1 MSNIN
6 QNLTLQRTIAM
17 AAVILLI
24 VKGLAWWL
32 THSVAILTDALEGIV
47 NVMAS
52 ALGLYSISLSA
63 KPKDN
68 EHPYGHGKIEFISA
82 GVEGML
88 ISIAGL
94 FIFYNAILSLRNPA
108 PLEKLDV
115 GILLIIF
122 SGLVNYVLGRA
133 SKRMGEKNQ
142 SAVLK
147 SSAAHLLS
155 DVYSTIGLVAGLLLM
170 WLTKIYWIDAVVA
183 MIFAI
188 VILYTG
194 FKIIRSSVSG
204 IMDEADE
211 KLLGDLVEKLD
222 NNRRTNWIDLHNMRI
237 IKYGAV
243 LHIDCHLTVP
253 WYFNVSEAHQEVDIF
268 SDLARNFFGESLELF
283 VHSDACQP
291 TSCAICQKFDCDV
304 RKESFQKQIEWKTD
318 NVRQNLKHDILT

>member
-1 MSNIN
+1 
-6 QNLTLQRTIAM
+6 
-17 AAVILLI
+17 VVLLI
-24 VKGLAWWL
+24 VKSLAWWL

-47 NVMAS
+47 NVIAS
-52 ALGLYSISLSA
+52 ALGLFSISISA

-68 EHPYGHGKIEFISA
+68 EHPYGHGKIEYISA

-88 ISIAGL
+88 ISLAGI
-94 FIFYNAILSLRNPA
+94 FIFYNAIVRLNNPA

-115 GILLIIF
+115 GILLIVF

-133 SKRMGEKNQ
+133 SKRVGEKNQ

-155 DVYSTIGLVAGLLLM
+155 DVYSTIGLVAGLVLM
-170 WLTKIYWIDAVVA
+170 WLTKLYWIDAVVA
-183 MIFAI
+183 MIFAL
-188 VILYTG
+188 VILYAG

-211 KLLGDLVEKLD
+211 KLLGDLVEKLNAD
-222 NNRRTNWIDLHNMRI
+222 RSINWIDLHNMRI

-253 WYFNVSEAHQEVDIF
+253 WYFNVAEAHNDVDAF
-268 SDLARNFFGESLELF
+268 SELARSNFGETLELF

-291 TSCAICQKFDCDV
+291 SSCAICQKFDCDV
-304 RKESFQKQIEWKTD
+304 RQQSFKKQIEWTKD
-318 NVRQNLKHDILT
+318 NVRQNSKHHIDT